1 MTEVTVAAALL
12 AVLFSLTGGL
22 IVRVRAAERLTA
34 EREMALEAVENL
46 MERAA
51 ARARSGGNVHD
62 LITSEVASELPD
74 RQLAIDIGDPDSIGF
89 SPVTIQIAW
98 TDAAGQKAS
107 PVSLTAWLPVA
118 TSNATAEGGR

>member
-12 AVLFSLTGGL
+12 AVLFSLTGRL

-34 EREMALEAVENL
+34 ERETALQAVENL

-51 ARARSGGNVHD
+51 ARATSGGDVRD
-62 LITSEVASELPD
+62 LIKSEVASELPD
-74 RQLAIDIGDPDSIGF
+74 RQLAIDIGDADSVGL
-89 SPVTIQIAW
+89 SPVTIQVTW

-107 PVSLTAWLPVA
+107 PVSLTAWLPIKG
-118 TSNATAEGGR
+118 SNAEAEGGR